1 MNTKKKQLIFGKNDL
16 QRIVSVEPDG
26 AGNCEVFQELKTG
39 EVVSKIVPN
48 KYFILFTKP
57 VSDNCIELKGNQPF
71 KWLRNYINREK
82 YYQVLNKC
90 QRKKI
95 ETFQIRDQKE
105 SFLVRYGYTYYKGMN
120 PHEVSILSV
129 DIEDTYGISETPDEN
144 GRMLLIGNTFR
155 KNGKVIR
162 KQFSYDDYTSERDM
176 LIAWSKWFRKM
187 NPSIVTGWNL
197 YGHDFKVMNFAAK
210 KHKLRMKLGRN
221 CSEMTI
227 NKRQSQFRKDGSQ
240 AYSYNNIFIYGR
252 EIVDGWFLAMK
263 YDQASRREYENYKM
277 KYVIKFEGLEP
288 KGRVHY
294 DAANIK
300 RDYKDPKKWKK
311 IKKYNIHDSDDP
323 LAYFDLVCPV
333 FFHYTKSV
341 PRSFQSIVN
350 SATGSQFNSVMVRA
364 YLQQGH
370 SIARPSEPIKYPGA
384 ISFCMPGIHKNVF
397 KVDVQS
403 LYPSIILSYQLYDK
417 KKDPYGYFLKI
428 LQVFTEQR
436 IKNKQLHKKTNDKKY
451 KDKSDSQKI
460 FCNTGYGFA
469 GAPRLNYNSPKR
481 LAARV
486 TEIGREILMDAIEYA
501 TGKREIPEGAI
512 GAKVDTR
519 KEEL

>member
-1 MNTKKKQLIFGKNDL
+1 MNTKTKRLIFGKNNMR
-16 QRIVSVEPDG
+16 RIVSVEPDG
-26 AGNCEVFQELKTG
+26 VGNCEVFRELESG
-39 EVVSKIVPN
+39 EVVSEIVPN
-48 KYFILFTKP
+48 KYFILFTKQ
-57 VSDNCIELKGNQPF
+57 VSPKCIRLKGDQPF
-71 KWLRNYINREK
+71 KYIRNYIDLKK
-82 YYQVLNKC
+82 YYDVLNRC
-90 QRKKI
+90 QRKHI

-120 PHEVSILSV
+120 PTDVSIMSV
-129 DIEDTYGISETPDEN
+129 DIEDTYGIAETCDEN

-155 KNGKVIR
+155 KNGKTIR
-162 KQFSYDDYTSERDM
+162 KQFAYDDYKSERDM
-176 LIAWSKWFRKM
+176 LLAWSKWFRKM
-187 NPSIVTGWNL
+187 NPSIVTGWNV
-197 YGHDFKVMNFAAK
+197 YGHDFKVIDFAARK
-210 KHKLRMKLGRN
+210 NKLKLRLGRN
-221 CSEMTI
+221 GSEMHV

-240 AYSYNNIFIYGR
+240 AYSYSNILIYGR

-300 RDYKDPKKWKK
+300 RDYKDPKKWQK

-323 LAYFDLVCPV
+323 LAYFDLVGPS
-333 FFHYTKSV
+333 FFEYTKSV
-341 PRSFQSIVN
+341 PRSFQSIIN

-370 SIARPSEPIKYPGA
+370 SIARGSEAVKYPGA

-403 LYPSIILSYQLYDK
+403 LYPSIILTYKLYDK
-417 KKDPYGYFLKI
+417 KKDPKGYFLKI
-428 LQVFTEQR
+428 LQVFTHQR
-436 IKNKQLHKKTNDKKY
+436 IKNKKLHAKTKNNKY
-451 KDKSDSQKI
+451 KNKSDSQKI

-469 GAPRLNYNSPKR
+469 GAPRLNYNSPR
-481 LAARV
+481 LAAKV
-486 TEIGREILMDAIEYA
+486 TELGREILMDAIEWC

-512 GAKVDTR
+512 GARVDTK
-519 KEEL
+519 KEDL